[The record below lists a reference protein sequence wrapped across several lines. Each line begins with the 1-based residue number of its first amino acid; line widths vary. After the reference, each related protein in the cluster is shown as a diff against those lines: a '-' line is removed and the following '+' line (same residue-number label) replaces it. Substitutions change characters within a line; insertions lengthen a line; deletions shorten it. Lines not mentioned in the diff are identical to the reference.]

1 MTVIPLVRPA
11 SSATV
16 ADDCSEFYARYR
28 RPLLAYVA
36 MSFPSVDAEAIVQEA
51 FCRVL
56 SHWSEVGQM
65 RNPWPWLAV
74 TARNLSRNSVRDNAN
89 TQSFGLALDE
99 ELQDPAPDLDHH
111 VATYDTLRKLGR
123 AMRVLTPLQR
133 QLLRLVV
140 EEDLSGAEA
149 ARRLGLTPGA
159 GRMHLCRM
167 RSRLSERF
175 VGLGGELAVTPFG
188 LLAVFGRRL
197 RALFSASR
205 KTMVAGAPGVL
216 ASTLAIATTLGV
228 VHIGIASTHNGFQ
241 SNHAVKI
248 SRANARAASFTRG
261 TADFFGGRSQ
271 TARTTAAIHATPS
284 TPTIG
289 VPSVTTSRHLR
300 VAKDPTKSGRNIDA
314 GVFVTTPLGT
324 FGVGAAWTQD
334 GPVLGSV
341 CKRLPGVSC

>member
-1 MTVIPLVRPA
+1 MTVIPLVRQA
-11 SSATV
+11 SPATV

-28 RPLLAYVA
+28 RPLVSYVA
-36 MSFPSVDAEAIVQEA
+36 MSFPSVDAEAIVQDT

-56 SHWSEVGQM
+56 AHWSEVSQM
-65 RNPWPWLAV
+65 RNPWPFLAV

-89 TQSFGLALDE
+89 TQAIGLALDD
-99 ELQDPAPDLDHH
+99 QMKDPAPDLDHH

-149 ARRLGLTPGA
+149 ARRLGLSPGA

-188 LLAVFGRRL
+188 LLAIFGRRL

-205 KTMVAGAPGVL
+205 KTLVAGAPGVL

-228 VHIGIASTHNGFQ
+228 VHIGIARNHNGFQ
-241 SNHAVKI
+241 GNTAVKM

-261 TADFFGGRSQ
+261 TADFFAGRSRGRATTID
-271 TARTTAAIHATPS
+271 TAPS
-284 TPTIG
+284 TPSIA
-289 VPSVTTSRHLR
+289 VPMTSSRHLA
-300 VAKDPTKSGRNIDA
+300 VAKDPTKSGRNLDG
-314 GVFVTTPLGT
+314 GVSVTTPVGT
-324 FGVGAAWTQD
+324 FGAGVVVTQY
-334 GPVLGSV
+334 GSVLGYA
-341 CKRLPGVSC
+341 CRQFPGVRC